1 MYDRDGVEVSQTIG
15 HISENAGL
23 VRERDV
29 GVCLHAVIKVH
40 VHVLHDET
48 DVCLVTT
55 IMNSHELDYVGMTK
69 ATVELTLSSKTPLL
83 CCASTALV
91 LLFRPVY
98 RGGAWEDH

>member
-1 MYDRDGVEVSQTIG
+1 MYDRDGVEVGQTIG

-29 GVCLHAVIKVH
+29 GVCLHAVLQVH

-55 IMNSHELDYVGMTK
+55 IINYIET
-69 ATVELTLSSKTPLL
+69 TVELALSSKIVNNFSAVLL
-83 CCASTALV
+83 LALV

-98 RGGAWEDH
+98 RRGAWKYMEDH